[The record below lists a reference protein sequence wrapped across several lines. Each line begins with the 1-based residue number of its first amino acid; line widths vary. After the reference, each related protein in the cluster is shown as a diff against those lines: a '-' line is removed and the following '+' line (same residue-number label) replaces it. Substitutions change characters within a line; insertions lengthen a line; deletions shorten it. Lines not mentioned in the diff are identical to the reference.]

1 MSKETQSVI
10 KNLPTLKTPGPDGFT
25 GKFHQTFK
33 RELTL
38 VLIKLIQKSEKGIL
52 LNSFYDTS
60 ITLIL
65 KPNKDS
71 IRKQ

>member
-1 MSKETQSVI
+1 MSKETKSVI